1 MFTEEEI
8 KNVVNSLLGESKT
21 LDNVIQMSIFV
32 TNVGKTLIATIKDRD
47 VTLLQKFEI
56 IQNIGN
62 VVVNHLEDK
71 AIITLELAQEYREV
85 LKNTSEYKETL
96 SGLSDFLEAPPET
109 KKVMFGNFLCSC
121 IKSLL
126 GNVEEPGKETEPEPI
141 IPVNVEDVVIKPA
154 SRADILQIIEE
165 LAEKDLVPEIVRS
178 SATSVAAVIDEVS
191 IKESDV
197 EEQDFSTAHS
207 SEDEGE
213 NLPKSKNDI
222 SSSTAR
228 HSEAMLV

>member
-21 LDNVIQMSIFV
+21 LNNVIEMSIFV

-85 LKNTSEYKETL
+85 LKNTGEYKETL

-126 GNVEEPGKETEPEPI
+126 GNVEEPGKETESEPI

-165 LAEKDLVPEIVRS
+165 LAADDLQRS
-178 SATSVAAVIDEVS
+178 SAASATSVAAVIDEVS

-213 NLPKSKNDI
+213 NLP
-222 SSSTAR
+222 STA
-228 HSEAMLV
+228 ENF